1 MEQLEAFAATFV
13 GLVWN
18 IPLVGLLFIA
28 GAVFTILN
36 RGVQFTMFRHAIDIV
51 RGKFDNPNSKGEIS
65 HFQALCA
72 ALSATIGLGN
82 IAGVAIAITA
92 GGPGA
97 VFWMWVAALLGMA
110 TKYTSISLS
119 LIFREQDDN
128 GHMHGGPMYT
138 MRNGLGGGFFLAMAG
153 FYAFA
158 TILSSFGAGNMFQSK
173 NVAETLTASYGVPNW
188 ASGVVLCVFAAIVL
202 IGGIKRIGEVAGKL
216 VPLMVVLYFTAA
228 IGIIVWNIGVVPS
241 LLASIVTDAFTGQ
254 AVAGGFLGVL
264 IQGVRRA
271 VFSNEAGMGSAAMAH
286 SAAKVDLPIRE
297 GIVGS
302 LGPFIDTIVVCTMT
316 ALVVLITGVAGGAE
330 GTEGAALTTQA
341 FESVYGGLG
350 SGLLNVAIVLFAF
363 STIIS
368 WSYYG
373 EQGVTYLVGTKFIP
387 AYRVIFICFTMIGA
401 LIPLQAVIDLSDAVF
416 GLMAIPNI
424 LANLALTRKLSGET
438 ASYVKAYKAGEYK
451 PYR

>member
-373 EQGVTYLVGTKFIP
+373 EQGVTY
-387 AYRVIFICFTMIGA
+387 
-401 LIPLQAVIDLSDAVF
+401 DLSCGHEVHS
-416 GLMAIPNI
+416 G
-424 LANLALTRKLSGET
+424 LSGDLHLLHNGRC
-438 ASYVKAYKAGEYK
+438 AHPAAGCHRPVGRSVWAHGDSKHSRQSRSHQEAL
-451 PYR
+451 RRDGVLRQGL

>member
-387 AYRVIFICFTMIGA
+387 AYRVIFICFTMVGA